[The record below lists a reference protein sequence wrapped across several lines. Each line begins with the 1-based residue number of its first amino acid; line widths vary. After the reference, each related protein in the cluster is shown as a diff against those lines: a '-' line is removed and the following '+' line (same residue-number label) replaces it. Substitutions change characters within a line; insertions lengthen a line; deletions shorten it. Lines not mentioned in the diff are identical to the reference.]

1 MDSEVMTFV
10 KKLPWNYILLTI
22 NLVVLYLV
30 LVVLSKINN
39 TVSSIYK
46 FILTYIDE
54 RLVGIDN
61 SIEDTKSE
69 LIDLNESIRRID
81 DNLDAFEKLHKPK
94 EIIQLSKEKNL

>member
-22 NLVVLYLV
+22 NLIVLYLV

-46 FILTYIDE
+46 FILTYVDN

-69 LIDLNESIRRID
+69 LIALNESIRRID
-81 DNLDAFEKLHKPK
+81 DNLDALEKLNKPK
-94 EIIQLSKEKNL
+94 EIIK

>member
-1 MDSEVMTFV
+1 MDSEIMTFV

-46 FILTYIDE
+46 FILNFIDE

-69 LIDLNESIRRID
+69 LIDLHESIRRID

-94 EIIQLSKEKNL
+94 EIIKLSKDY

>member
-46 FILTYIDE
+46 FILTYMDE

-81 DNLDAFEKLHKPK
+81 ENLDAFEKLHKPK
-94 EIIQLSKEKNL
+94 EIIKLSKDY

>member
-30 LVVLSKINN
+30 LVVLSKINH
-39 TVSSIYK
+39 TVFSIYK
-46 FILTYIDE
+46 FILTYVDN

-81 DNLDAFEKLHKPK
+81 DNLDALEKLNKPK
-94 EIIQLSKEKNL
+94 EIIK

>member
-1 MDSEVMTFV
+1 MDSDIMTFV

-30 LVVLSKINN
+30 LVVLSNINN

-46 FILTYIDE
+46 FILTYVDN

-69 LIDLNESIRRID
+69 LIDLHESIRRID

-94 EIIQLSKEKNL
+94 EIIKLSKDY

>member
-22 NLVVLYLV
+22 NLVVLYLI

-46 FILTYIDE
+46 FILTYIDK

-94 EIIQLSKEKNL
+94 EIIKLSKETNF